1 MAVLTSYDHYSK
13 DLTACRGWL
22 IISSSAVP
30 FSFCLQSFPAL
41 QSFPISWLFE
51 SGGQSI
57 GASASFSIS
66 PSNEYSGLIS
76 FRIDQ
81 FDLPAVQGTLKSLLQ
96 HHNLKASIF
105 QHSAFFTIQLSHQYM
120 TTGKTI
126 ALAVQ
131 TFVCNV
137 MSLFMGLS
145 RQEYWSGLPFPSP
158 MDHILSEFFT
168 VTHPSPVALHSMAH
182 SFTQLPKSPRHKAVI
197 HEGEKQRGEH
207 DR

>member
-76 FRIDQ
+76 LRIGW
-81 FDLPAVQGTLKSLLQ
+81 FDLPAIQGILQSLLQ
-96 HHNLKASIF
+96 QHNLKASIF
-105 QHSAFFTIQLSHQYM
+105 QHSAFFMLQLSHPYM
-120 TTGKTI
+120 TTGEIKAFTI
-126 ALAVQ
+126 W
-131 TFVCNV
+131 TFVGKM
-137 MSLFMGLS
+137 MSFVFNHSLDFSWLS
-145 RQEYWSGLPFPSP
+145 L
-158 MDHILSEFFT
+158 
-168 VTHPSPVALHSMAH
+168 
-182 SFTQLPKSPRHKAVI
+182 
-197 HEGEKQRGEH
+197 QRETIF
-207 DR
+207 

>member
-1 MAVLTSYDHYSK
+1 MSY
-13 DLTACRGWL
+13 
-22 IISSSAVP
+22 
-30 FSFCLQSFPAL
+30 
-41 QSFPISWLFE
+41 
-51 SGGQSI
+51 
-57 GASASFSIS
+57 
-66 PSNEYSGLIS
+66 
-76 FRIDQ
+76 RIDL
-81 FDLPAVQGTLKSLLQ
+81 FDLLAVQGTLKSLLQ